1 MKTFLEYVKSNGV
14 KKPAVIASCV
24 LAVILGFAHTPLFFT
39 LSFLIAA
46 MTFIPT
52 FKEMIMIKFNNSDNV
67 IKCAVI
73 GLFVF
78 SLLLGPGA
86 FTMFF
91 MQTLA
96 LLLINFIPPLFQLL
110 PSTVKER
117 LPVPI
122 ASFLGVDGF
131 SGAAGASNQQ
141 EAVAQ
146 EEGQDYQFFH
156 RS

>member
-1 MKTFLEYVKSNGV
+1 M
-14 KKPAVIASCV
+14 
-24 LAVILGFAHTPLFFT
+24 FFIQT
-39 LSFLIAA
+39 LS
-46 MTFIPT
+46 
-52 FKEMIMIKFNNSDNV
+52 
-67 IKCAVI
+67 
-73 GLFVF
+73 
-78 SLLLGPGA
+78 
-86 FTMFF
+86 
-91 MQTLA
+91 